1 MTSCHTV
8 VLVICF
14 RFLLYDFFFSTSSN
28 VIIVVI
34 SLTLLVILVPYAISF
49 IYYGKILIY
58 ARRLARQEAAER
70 RHFDGSVVL
79 DNNIGPQ
86 EVGHSHLFRISFF
99 IFVWTVYFCRSEGFF
114 SIFSTYSFLGLSGI
128 F

>member
-1 MTSCHTV
+1 M

-14 RFLLYDFFFSTSSN
+14 RFLLYDFFFSTSNN

-86 EVGHSHLFRISFF
+86 EGGHSHLFRISFCLDCVF
-99 IFVWTVYFCRSEGFF
+99 LPFRGLFFDFQHLLIFRS
-114 SIFSTYSFLGLSGI
+114 LGHILG
-128 F
+128 